1 MKPIKK
7 NEKKTFEHDP
17 ALSASVQPD
26 DGLDPRFDQHGGQSI
41 GKIDR
46 KTAQLCAQVRRVLEF
61 AVPEALQDSD
71 FDALVLDVQPAP
83 NTGHLLVL
91 LSSLTSS
98 DEAANQQLECVL
110 MQHSGQIRT
119 AVAQSIQRKKA
130 PTLTFRVVPV
140 QPQAPPAGLEPA
152 TG

>member
-1 MKPIKK
+1 MKPNRKHENK
-7 NEKKTFEHDP
+7 SADHDP
-17 ALSASVQPD
+17 TLSQSVQPD
-26 DGLDPRFDQHGGQSI
+26 DGVDPRFDRRSGLAA

-46 KTAQLCAQVRRVLEF
+46 KAAQLCAQIRRVLEF
-61 AVPEALQDSD
+61 VVPEALQESD

-91 LSSLTSS
+91 LSSLSPL
-98 DEAANQQLECVL
+98 DEAASLQLELVL

-130 PTLTFRVVPV
+130 PTLTFRIVPS
-140 QPQAPPAGLEPA
+140 
-152 TG
+152 